1 MSSTSPTK
9 RHVSDSS
16 TSSADSAPPPTAVP
30 YPDRG
35 RSKTGVRHQKKKARP
50 AGSEDETVWSSPPPA
65 NDEVSRPSPDIASST
80 SQSIAPPPL
89 SGLPLPLPS
98 TPSSSPRAP
107 PSPLHDGTAR
117 KQSQLAHEQL
127 LPVQPPSPQSLETRS
142 TMINQDG
149 LGSPSPTPST
159 PSSSS
164 RAPPSPP
171 HDGTARKQSQ
181 LAHEQLLPVQP
192 PSPQSLET
200 RSTMINQ
207 DGLGSP
213 TPSTP
218 SSPSRAPP
226 SQPHDGT
233 ARKQIQLVH
242 EQLLP
247 VQAPPPQSET
257 CSTMINQDGLEWK
270 DAALDPDPIWVREPS
285 TEVIESLAREHLS
298 LAPADRCDVVF
309 HAEDGSFHKLFRVI
323 PGGGAGTGYIM
334 RVALPVDPH
343 FLTSSEVATMEYV
356 RSCTT
361 IPIPKIVAHDSSNRN
376 ALGFEWILMESV
388 HGTRLEERWTDLT
401 MATKERLVRQLAR
414 FQAELFR
421 EQQNQIGNIYHDRS
435 SPKPSPTPSPYL
447 ISRIVQRDFLWGQN
461 IHQLVPRGPFKDS
474 HTWLSA
480 RLELLRIEHERG
492 LETPDSDEGD
502 RKFAAHALSIIQR
515 LLKLLPNVFPPDQPD
530 STFLFHDDL
539 GMDNI
544 LVDEDSVITAVL
556 GWACVSLLPDWRACK
571 MPNLLRGYERREPP
585 TPGMLLYTHYGTIN
599 QLYWEEMMDYET
611 TLLRPIFLD
620 EMKRQCPE
628 WVKVM
633 RKSELRRDFETAV
646 TFLNEFGVER
656 IDAWLDSFANG
667 KPGWS
672 LGPKF
677 H

>member
-1 MSSTSPTK
+1 MT
-9 RHVSDSS
+9 VI
-16 TSSADSAPPPTAVP
+16 
-30 YPDRG
+30 
-35 RSKTGVRHQKKKARP
+35 ARP
-50 AGSEDETVWSSPPPA
+50 AGPGSPVALPTPPPSSDEDSSPSSYVGSLTSRDITPPAFSVRLTPPPSPPDETAQPSVSASRLPSPLEDEPVWSPPPASTPASTPSSSPPPA
-65 NDEVSRPSPDIASST
+65 NDEVSRPSPDIASPT

-89 SGLPLPLPS
+89 SGLPSPPLS
-98 TPSSSPRAP
+98 TPSSP
-107 PSPLHDGTAR
+107 
-117 KQSQLAHEQL
+117 
-127 LPVQPPSPQSLETRS
+127 
-142 TMINQDG
+142 
-149 LGSPSPTPST
+149 
-159 PSSSS
+159 

-171 HDGTARKQSQ
+171 HDGTARKQIQ
-181 LAHEQLLPVQP
+181 LAHEQL
-192 PSPQSLET
+192 
-200 RSTMINQ
+200 
-207 DGLGSP
+207 
-213 TPSTP
+213 
-218 SSPSRAPP
+218 
-226 SQPHDGT
+226 H
-233 ARKQIQLVH
+233 
-242 EQLLP
+242 P
-247 VQAPPPQSET
+247 VQAPPPQSLET
-257 CSTMINQDGLEWK
+257 CTTMINQDGLEWK
-270 DAALDPDPIWVREPS
+270 DAVLDPDPIWVREPS

-309 HAEDGSFHKLFRVI
+309 HAQDGSFHKLFRVI
-323 PGGGAGTGYIM
+323 AGGEVGTGYIM

-414 FQAELFR
+414 FQAELFKK
-421 EQQNQIGNIYHDRS
+421 QQNQIGNIYPDRS

-480 RLELLRIEHERG
+480 RLALLRFEHERG
-492 LETPDSDEGD
+492 LESADSDEGD
-502 RKFAAHALSIIQR
+502 RKFAAHALFIIQR
-515 LLKLLPNVFPPDQPD
+515 LLKLLPNVFPPDQPE

-539 GMDNI
+539 GLDNI
-544 LVDEDSVITAVL
+544 LVDEDGVITTVL

-571 MPNLLRGYERREPP
+571 MPDLLRGYERGEPP

-599 QLYWEEMMDYET
+599 ELYWDEMMDYET
-611 TLLRPIFLD
+611 TLLRPKFLN
-620 EMKRQCPE
+620 EMQRECPT

-633 RKSELRRDFETAV
+633 RGSELRRDFETAV
-646 TFLNEFGVER
+646 TFLNETGVER
-656 IDAWLDSFANG
+656 IDVWLDSFANG
-667 KPGWS
+667 NPGWS